1 MHGMVQSQPFNGDG
15 RVLNYT
21 VEWKD
26 STYRVFHAFGN
37 QMPDLPKRVLHYF
50 ESLTHIDA

>member
-1 MHGMVQSQPFNGDG
+1 MVQSQPFNGDG